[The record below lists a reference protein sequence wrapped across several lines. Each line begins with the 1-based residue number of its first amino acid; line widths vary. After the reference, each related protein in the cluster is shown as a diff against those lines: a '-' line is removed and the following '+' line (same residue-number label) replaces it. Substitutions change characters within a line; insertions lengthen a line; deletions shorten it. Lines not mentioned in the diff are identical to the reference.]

1 MEKKKVIV
9 AIAIALIFAL
19 FIGYGIEVF
28 SPTPKYEDFCPQRIY
43 EARDE
48 KTCTET
54 GGVWQAEENSAPSPR
69 PVGGG
74 YCNQPQECNEFYNT
88 TAANHDKIVFIIAII
103 FGLIGIVA
111 GIILQKETVGVGL
124 LIGGIVTILYGT
136 IRYWQH
142 ANNTLKFILLGVV
155 LAVLIWIGYKKLE
168 KK

>member
-28 SPTPKYEDFCPQRIY
+28 NPTPKYDDFCPQRIY

-48 KTCTET
+48 TSCAAA
-54 GGVWQAEENSAPSPR
+54 GGVWQEDTSTGPK
-69 PVGGG
+69 PVPPG
-74 YCNQPQECNEFYNT
+74 YCNQPKECYEGFDK
-88 TAANHDKIVFIIAII
+88 AAAKHDKMVFIIAVI
-103 FGLIGIVA
+103 FGLAGIVA
-111 GIILQKETVGVGL
+111 GIILKKETVGVGL
-124 LIGGIVTILYGT
+124 LIGGILTILYGT

-142 ANNTLKFILLGVV
+142 ANSTLKFILLGIV

>member
-28 SPTPKYEDFCPQRIY
+28 NPTPKYDKFCPQRIY

-48 KTCTET
+48 TSCTEA
-54 GGVWQAEENSAPSPR
+54 GGVWQEDTSVAAPK
-69 PVGGG
+69 PVPAG
-74 YCNQPQECNEFYNT
+74 YCNQPKECYEDFDQ
-88 TAANHDKIVFIIAII
+88 AAAKHDKMVFIIAVI
-103 FGLIGIVA
+103 FGLAGIVT

-124 LIGGIVTILYGT
+124 LIGGILTILYGT

-142 ANNTLKFILLGVV
+142 ANSTLKFILLGIV